1 MATIT
6 PRKNKDGVLISYAIR
21 AYVGRNADGKQLFE
35 NTTFPVDPKWKEAT
49 ARKKAEAYAATFERD
64 IRNGIL
70 SNENRTF
77 EDYAQYVIRLKET
90 TQKCKVSTLGNYKY
104 ILRNIAPYIGHI
116 KLKDLRPDHLN
127 RLYMAFLNG
136 EITGRKLQPKT
147 LQNMHG
153 FISTV
158 LEGAYREGIVV
169 NNVAHRATP
178 PKIVQKVPE
187 SLEIEQLQTLLDT
200 LKNEPMRW
208 KVPVLLLINTGI
220 RRGELLGLKWDK
232 VDLEAGTIEI
242 SNNLLRNRETHELYE
257 DTPKTRM
264 SNRII
269 RIPSDMVAF
278 LRRYKSWQNE
288 EQRLRFGE
296 YFVDR
301 GFVFTQDNG
310 NPVHPETL
318 TDYFGKLSK
327 KCGVHVYPHLLRHT
341 QASILIA
348 NGMPINSVSKRL
360 GHSQVSTTMNIYAH
374 AMKNADEENI
384 KVLETVLSHQ
394 N

>member
-6 PRKNKDGVLISYAIR
+6 ERKNKDGITTSYTIRVLK
-21 AYVGRNADGKQLFE
+21 YVDDSGKRYYE
-35 NTTFPVDPKWKEAT
+35 NTSFKVDPSWKEST
-49 ARKKAEAYAATFERD
+49 ARKKASAFARDFERD
-64 IRNGIL
+64 IKSGVL

-77 EDYAQYVIRLKET
+77 AEYAQYVIGLKAA
-90 TQKCKVSTLGNYKY
+90 TQKCKVTTLDNYRY
-104 ILRNIAPYIGHI
+104 ILRTITPHIGYI

-127 RLYMAFLNG
+127 RLYMAFLSG

-147 LQNMHG
+147 LQNTHG

-158 LEGAYREGIVV
+158 LEEAYREGIVV
-169 NNVAHRATP
+169 NNAAHRATP
-178 PKIVQKVPE
+178 PKIVPKAPE
-187 SLEIEQLQTLLDT
+187 SLEVEQLQVLFET
-200 LKNEPMRW
+200 LKQEPIRW
-208 KVPVLLLINTGI
+208 QAPVLLLINTGM

-232 VDLEAGTIEI
+232 VDLDAGTIEI
-242 SNNLLRNRETHELYE
+242 SNNLVRIRETHELRE
-257 DTPKTRM
+257 DTPKTKM

-278 LRRYKSWQNE
+278 LRQYKAWQNE

-296 YFVDR
+296 YFNDQ

-318 TDYFGKLSK
+318 SDYFGKLSK
-327 KCGVHVYPHLLRHT
+327 KSGVHVYAHLLRHT

-348 NGMPINSVSKRL
+348 KGMPINSVSKRL

-374 AMKNADEENI
+374 ALKNADEDNV
-384 KVLETVLSHQ
+384 KVLEQVLYSR